1 MLKIPTNIP
10 EKGFYYH
17 YKHDDAGSIN
27 NYAYEVMG
35 IGSHTEEDETFFV
48 VYRPLYE
55 STVYLAGKFFDVRPV
70 EMFMEEIIKD
80 GKTLPRFRKITDP
93 EIILQLNKIKGEMY
107 N

>member
-1 MLKIPTNIP
+1 MLIIPKTIP

-17 YKHDDAGSIN
+17 YKHNPQGSVN
-27 NYAYEVMG
+27 NYAYEIMG

-55 STVYLAGKFFDVRPV
+55 SSLYMAGKFFDVRPI
-70 EMFMEEIIKD
+70 EMFLEEVSKD
-80 GKTLPRFRKITDP
+80 GRTFPRFTKITDTKVVT
-93 EIILQLNKIKGEMY
+93 ELEKIKEEMY